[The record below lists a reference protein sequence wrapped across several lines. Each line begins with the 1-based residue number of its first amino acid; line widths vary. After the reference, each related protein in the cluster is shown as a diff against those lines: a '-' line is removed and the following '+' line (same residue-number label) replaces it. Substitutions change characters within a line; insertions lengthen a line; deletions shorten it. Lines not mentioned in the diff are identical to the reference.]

1 MRSILLVTSSPR
13 GPASHSSRIAG
24 ELVRDL
30 QAGAPGSTVTL
41 RDLAADPLPHIGADF
56 AIGSRAP
63 AADRTAS
70 QAAAVA
76 VSDAAVAE
84 LLAADTVVIAA
95 GLINFGVPSTLKAWI
110 DNLARAGVTFRYTE
124 AGPEGLAKGRKVYLV
139 LASGGIYSEGPAAA
153 MDHAL
158 PYLRDTLG
166 FMGMTDVEVIR
177 IEGVAMGPE
186 AEAQGLDRARA
197 QLGGLARAA

>member
-1 MRSILLVTSSPR
+1 M
-13 GPASHSSRIAG
+13 
-24 ELVRDL
+24 
-30 QAGAPGSTVTL
+30 
-41 RDLAADPLPHIGADF
+41 
-56 AIGSRAP
+56 
-63 AADRTAS
+63 
-70 QAAAVA
+70 
-76 VSDAAVAE
+76 
-84 LLAADTVVIAA
+84 VIAA